1 MSQAFPMPVPFC
13 RFSPLLRVPPPYR
26 TAQRSPCRTHW
37 YNLWVGQSWALRH
50 AQDLVLSELEELD
63 VLFFFRDLG
72 CWDTKP
78 HPGRWSDQRFIATS
92 RWSRRLSECFFSSDA
107 HTRSLGAKSSSRGP
121 AMSPFKNS
129 FKKKQTNKQTN
140 KQQSP
145 QCVIF
150 IPFLHLQ
157 AWGVIDQQ

>member
-63 VLFFFRDLG
+63 VLFFFRTLG
-72 CWDTKP
+72 VGTP
-78 HPGRWSDQRFIATS
+78 SPIQVVGLTNAS
-92 RWSRRLSECFFSSDA
+92 SRRRVGRDVFRNVFFRVM
-107 HTRSLGAKSSSRGP
+107 HIQGAWE
-121 AMSPFKNS
+121 
-129 FKKKQTNKQTN
+129 
-140 KQQSP
+140 QSP
-145 QCVIF
+145 
-150 IPFLHLQ
+150 LQ
-157 AWGVIDQQ
+157 GVLL